1 MKQTAIKQIIDFI
14 EQQEYNFLNKEQL
27 ESCKKILY
35 KAKELLETETINE
48 WQQEKMY
55 SEEDMKSAF
64 KVGFSIGYGSD
75 VHAIDEKNRTC
86 EEWFEQFKMK
96 QTAVEWLEEQMPTAF
111 KNLTINKNLIEQAKE
126 MERQQERSYSEEEV
140 EFIGR
145 LITFF
150 WIEHNSEHPDNLT
163 EFELSKSILK
173 QFKKK

>member
-48 WQQEKMY
+48 K
-55 SEEDMKSAF
+55 
-64 KVGFSIGYGSD
+64 
-75 VHAIDEKNRTC
+75 
-86 EEWFEQFKMK
+86 
-96 QTAVEWLEEQMPTAF
+96 
-111 KNLTINKNLIEQAKE
+111 
-126 MERQQERSYSEEEV
+126 QQERSYSEEEV